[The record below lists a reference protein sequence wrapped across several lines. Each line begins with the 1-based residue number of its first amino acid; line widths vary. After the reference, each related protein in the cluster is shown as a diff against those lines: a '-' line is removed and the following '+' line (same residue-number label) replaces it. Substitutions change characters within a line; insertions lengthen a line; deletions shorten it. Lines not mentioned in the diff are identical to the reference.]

1 MTKDTKYVAPTLQK
15 SQVHDCTVH
24 QNTVCV
30 FCSIKKTHPLLL
42 GKKHL
47 AWKITSFLRDL
58 LQKTY
63 CLSTAK
69 ITEKTGKTRLK
80 SQCQP
85 LQIKLQVGA
94 KHRKGIKSLLKTYF
108 HKKGDPF
115 WTLSRKDW
123 NSLPS
128 FFPGKYDNNQIN
140 NNVTQQ
146 PWKMEVFKMSIR
158 KIKAKILLWK
168 LLKTSFC
175 AAHPAHTTKCTPL
188 KPTQSQEYQQ
198 GKMH

>member
-1 MTKDTKYVAPTLQK
+1 MLVWLQLIAGPFVGLLLGLGSSIAQNKLLLNEWGSSICKWTLMITPEWLKTQNMSHHSYRNPRYMTAQCIETLC
-15 SQVHDCTVH
+15 VLMFH
-24 QNTVCV
+24 Q
-30 FCSIKKTHPLLL
+30 KTHPLLL
-42 GKKHL
+42 WKKHL

-80 SQCQP
+80 SHCQP
-85 LQIKLQVGA
+85 LHIKLQVGA

-128 FFPGKYDNNQIN
+128 FFPGKHDNNQIN
-140 NNVTQQ
+140 NKVT
-146 PWKMEVFKMSIR
+146 
-158 KIKAKILLWK
+158 
-168 LLKTSFC
+168 
-175 AAHPAHTTKCTPL
+175 
-188 KPTQSQEYQQ
+188 
-198 GKMH
+198 